1 MADVLS
7 DIAGVVLEVLV
18 KEGDQVSQGQEVI
31 NLESMKMEIPVQS
44 TAAGRVAGIKVA
56 EGDFVNEG
64 QLVLILE

>member
-44 TAAGRVAGIKVA
+44 TAAGRVTGIKVA
-56 EGDFVNEG
+56 EGDFVDEG

>member
-18 KEGDQVSQGQEVI
+18 KEGDRVSQGQEVI

-56 EGDFVNEG
+56 EGDFVDEG

>member
-56 EGDFVNEG
+56 EGDFVDEG